1 MRIQAPVQADPVR
14 SVQLALLSLAGA
26 LLLALAAWSAS
37 ESGIG
42 AGLAFDR
49 TRVVNGEW
57 WRLLTGFIA
66 HWTPLHAVANALG
79 IAGFGWLIARREGF
93 KIVVALMLLS
103 LVLQLPSLFALENE
117 TGRGAEYRGASGFLY
132 TLAVFAWLQSM
143 LSGRWLVLMA
153 LIAVT
158 AIAHLATAISGLS
171 ASPLLPTGVSTA
183 WPIHIAGMASGLLGF
198 AGVRFSARVN
208 QTANTH
214 HQKPG
219 GVA

>member
-14 SVQLALLSLAGA
+14 SVQLTLLSLAGA

-37 ESGIG
+37 EPGIG
-42 AGLAFDR
+42 AWLAFDR
-49 TRVVNGEW
+49 ARVANGEW

-79 IAGFGWLIARREGF
+79 IAGFGWLIARHEGF

-132 TLAVFAWLQSM
+132 TLAVFAWLHSM
-143 LSGRWLVLMA
+143 RSGRWRALMG
-153 LIAVT
+153 LIAVA
-158 AIAHLATAISGLS
+158 AIAHLATDISGLS
-171 ASPLLPTGVSTA
+171 ASPLLPAGVSTA
-183 WPIHIAGMASGLLGF
+183 WPVHVAGMASGLLCF
-198 AGVRFSARVN
+198 AVLRFSARVDQFVN
-208 QTANTH
+208 SRDRKAT
-214 HQKPG
+214 